1 MPTMI
6 DRFRS
11 YHLKTLWPVVTLL
24 SIVQAAMADAQPV
37 VPRAQGRAL
46 SVLVI
51 DESDQPIE
59 AAGIELISGPRRM
72 NALTDSVG
80 IARFSNVV
88 GDSVGILV
96 RLIGFFPA
104 RISARLAELGE
115 NVTVFLNRQPYG
127 LRAVEVHDN
136 SPSSTR
142 LADFEARLRS
152 RTASASVTRAEIE
165 HRNPVRLSQML
176 RGISGLRIADSLGSM
191 VAISTRGMKSVPAGS
206 GIALVPCVLRV
217 MLDGIVLPA
226 LSDIDKVV
234 PQDVH
239 GVEVFFGAASVPPS
253 LGGMRSDN
261 WCGLIAIWT
270 RSGGG

>member
-1 MPTMI
+1 MI
-6 DRFRS
+6 DRLRS
-11 YHLKTLWPVVTLL
+11 CHLRILLPAIPLL
-24 SIVQAAMADAQPV
+24 SFVFTVIAEAQPV
-37 VPRAQGRAL
+37 VPRAQGRTL
-46 SVLVI
+46 SVLVL
-51 DESDQPIE
+51 DESDRPVG
-59 AAGIELISGPRRM
+59 AAGIELISRAQRLS
-72 NALTDSVG
+72 AVTDSAG
-80 IARFSNVV
+80 IARVVSLV
-88 GDSVGILV
+88 GDSVTILV
-96 RLIGFFPA
+96 RSIGFFSTRIEA
-104 RISARLAELGE
+104 RVEELGE
-115 NVTVFLNRQPYG
+115 NVTIYLDRQPYG
-127 LRAVEVHDN
+127 LRAVDVRDN

-142 LADFEARLRS
+142 LADFEARRRS

-191 VAISTRGMKSVPAGS
+191 VAISTRGMKSVPAGG

-239 GVEVFFGAASVPPS
+239 GVEVFFGAASIPPS

>member
-1 MPTMI
+1 MI
-6 DRFRS
+6 DRLRS
-11 YHLKTLWPVVTLL
+11 CHLRILPPAIPLL
-24 SIVQAAMADAQPV
+24 TFVFSVIAEAQPV
-37 VPRAQGRAL
+37 VPRARGRTV
-46 SVLVI
+46 SVLVL
-51 DESDQPIE
+51 DESDRPVGT
-59 AAGIELISGPRRM
+59 AGIELISRAQRLR
-72 NALTDSVG
+72 AVTDSAG
-80 IARFSNVV
+80 IARIVGLV
-88 GDSVGILV
+88 GDSVTILV
-96 RLIGFFPA
+96 RSIGFFSTRIEA
-104 RISARLAELGE
+104 RVEELGE
-115 NVTVFLNRQPYG
+115 NVTIYLDRQPYG
-127 LRAVEVHDN
+127 LRAVDVRDN

-152 RTASASVTRAEIE
+152 RTASASVTRDQIE

-191 VAISTRGMKSVPAGS
+191 VAISTRGMKSVPAGG

-226 LSDIDKVV
+226 LSDLDKVV
-234 PQDVH
+234 PRDVH
-239 GVEVFFGAASVPPS
+239 GVEVFFGAASIPPS